1 MCWWFNGC
9 LICTKFLI
17 TFISDNPAE
26 LRSIDKCITLLSNP
40 KLGLME
46 MFPNVYKLMCVAT
59 VLPLSTAEVERVFSQ
74 VKLIKNEHR
83 NRLKQSTLENL
94 LHIKLN
100 CDKNMFDALLNKV
113 VDKFFRIKQRRLC
126 NISESNN

>member
-1 MCWWFNGC
+1 
-9 LICTKFLI
+9 
-17 TFISDNPAE
+17 
-26 LRSIDKCITLLSNP
+26 
-40 KLGLME
+40 ME

>member
-1 MCWWFNGC
+1 MSN
-9 LICTKFLI
+9 FLI

-26 LRSIDKCITLLSNP
+26 LRSIDKCITLLTNS

-126 NISESNN
+126 NISESTQ